1 MRTETSRISVSPH
14 FLHGHHYKILEAPEL
29 GRPFDEAVRT
39 LLRTRPQPPKTTG
52 QSRRR
57 KPPGRPREQAL
68 MVKHWR
74 REYVDVGAATVRET
88 AHGFVMV
95 FLPPGAHGGTVR
107 ITRTLAEATALADQM
122 AGKAASESGWW
133 VPDRQT

>member
-1 MRTETSRISVSPH
+1 
-14 FLHGHHYKILEAPEL
+14 
-29 GRPFDEAVRT
+29 
-39 LLRTRPQPPKTTG
+39 
-52 QSRRR
+52 
-57 KPPGRPREQAL
+57 
-68 MVKHWR
+68 MVKSWR
-74 REYVDVGAATVRET
+74 REYVDVGLATVTET

-107 ITRTLAEATALADQM
+107 ITRTLSEATALADQM